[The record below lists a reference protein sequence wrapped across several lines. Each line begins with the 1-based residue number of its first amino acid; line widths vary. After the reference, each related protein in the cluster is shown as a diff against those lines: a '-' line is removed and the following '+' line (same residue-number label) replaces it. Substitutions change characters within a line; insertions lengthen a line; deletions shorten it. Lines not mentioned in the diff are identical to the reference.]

1 MNQFIR
7 FYLPAVLLILAVDGN
22 SQSNFTQSNPFYNES
37 KLPYQA
43 PAFDKIKD
51 SDFKPAME
59 EGMRLQLL
67 EIGKI
72 ADNPAAPTFEN
83 TLVAMEKSGQL
94 LDRANRVF
102 DVLTAANTNPK
113 LQKIRQE
120 LAPKQAA
127 HRDAIYLNSKLFK
140 RVETLYKDLANL
152 KLDAES
158 NRLVEFYYQ
167 RFSLAGAK
175 LLNSDK
181 IDLTKLNEEEAS
193 LSTKFNSQ
201 LLAGTKAGA
210 LVIDDASKLSG
221 LTQGEMEAA
230 ARDAKARKLDN
241 KWVLLLQNT
250 TQQPALQSITN
261 RETRQKLFEAS
272 WTRTVKKD
280 SNDTRNTVAQLAKIR
295 AEKAKLI
302 GFSNYAGLKLQDQMA
317 KTPEAVNDFLA
328 QLVEP
333 ATAKAKGEAAEIQA
347 IIDKQRGGFKLEPWD
362 WNYYA
367 EQIRKEKYDLDA
379 NEIKPYLE
387 LKSVLENGVFYAA
400 NLLYGLTFKERHDL
414 PVYQEDVMVF
424 EVFDQDGSSLGLF
437 YGDYFERENKRGG
450 AWMNNSVRQSY
461 LLGTKPVINNTCNFT
476 KPATGQPALISFE
489 NVTTMFH
496 EFGHA
501 LHGFFASQKYPSL
514 SGTSVARDFV
524 EFPSQFNE
532 HWALDPKVLKN
543 YAIHY
548 KTKEPMPQ
556 VLVDR
561 IKKAAGFNAGF
572 SLTEALAACLLDMQ
586 WHTLSA
592 EIPLQDADQFEKE
605 SLRKTKIYLP
615 EVPPR
620 YRSTYFSHVFSSG
633 YAAGYFSY
641 LWTDMLEED
650 IYSWFQQNGGLTR
663 ANGQRL
669 RDLILSRGNTQEY
682 GKMFRAF
689 QGRDPDIKPMLKSK
703 GLAAE

>member
-1 MNQFIR
+1 MNH
-7 FYLPAVLLILAVDGN
+7 FYRLYLLAMLLILTVDGN
-22 SQSNFTQSNPFYNES
+22 SQSNFSHSNPFYSES

-51 SDFKPAME
+51 SDFKPPIE
-59 EGMRLQLL
+59 EGMRVQLL
-67 EIGKI
+67 EIEKI
-72 ADNPAAPTFEN
+72 ANDPAPPTFEN
-83 TLVAMEKSGQL
+83 TLVAMEKSGRL
-94 LDRANRVF
+94 LDRAGRVF
-102 DVLTAANTNPK
+102 TVLTAANTNPE
-113 LQKIRQE
+113 LQKLRQE

-140 RVETLYKDLANL
+140 RVETLYKTRAKL

-167 RFSLAGAK
+167 RFLLAGAK
-175 LLNSDK
+175 LSDSDK
-181 IDLTKLNEEEAS
+181 IKLKKMNEEEAS
-193 LSTKFNSQ
+193 LSAKFNNQ

-210 LVIDDASKLSG
+210 LVIDDVSELAG
-221 LTQGEMEAA
+221 LTQGEIEAA
-230 ARDAKARKLDN
+230 ARDAKAKKLDN
-241 KWVLLLQNT
+241 KWVIALQNT
-250 TQQPALQSITN
+250 TQQPALQSLSN
-261 RETRQKLFEAS
+261 RDTRKKLFEAS
-272 WTRTVKKD
+272 WTRTVKND
-280 SNDTRNTVAQLAKIR
+280 SNDARNTVAQLAKIR

-328 QLVEP
+328 KLVGP

-347 IIDKQRGGFKLEPWD
+347 IIDKQKGGFKLEPWD

-367 EQIRKEKYDLDA
+367 EQVRKEKYDLDA
-379 NEIKPYLE
+379 NEIKPYLD
-387 LKSVLENGVFYAA
+387 LKNVLENGVFYAA

-424 EVFDQDGSSLGLF
+424 EVFDKDGSSMGLF
-437 YGDYFERENKRGG
+437 YGDYFKRDNKGGG
-450 AWMNNSVRQSY
+450 AWMNNSVGQSY
-461 LLGTKPVINNTCNFT
+461 LSGTKPVINNTCNFT
-476 KPATGQPALISFE
+476 KPAAGQPALISFSD
-489 NVTTMFH
+489 VTTMFH

-532 HWALDPKVLKN
+532 HWALYPKVLKN
-543 YAIHY
+543 YAVHY

-556 VLVDR
+556 VLVDK
-561 IKKAAGFNAGF
+561 IKKAAGFNAGYA
-572 SLTEALAACLLDMQ
+572 LTENLAACLLDMQ

-592 EIPLQDADQFEKE
+592 DAPLQDADKFEKE
-605 SLRKTKIYLP
+605 SLKKTKIDLP

-620 YRSTYFSHVFSSG
+620 YRSTYFSHIFSGG

-669 RDLILSRGNTQEY
+669 RDMILSRGNTQDY

-689 QGRDPDIKPMLKSK
+689 QGHDPDIKPMLKSR
-703 GLAAE
+703 GLVAE